1 MKKIRDL
8 ILAAVL
14 IAVMVTQVSF
24 AEEPSSITPPV
35 EGTAVESSLDELS
48 AEASSDEAAA
58 ETPSDESAV
67 EAPSDEAAA
76 ETPTDESAVEAPS
89 AEPAA
94 ETPSDESAV
103 ETLSTEPA
111 GRSYASDEAASARSS
126 NEEPRYVRTVMMYI
140 CGSNLETYSAMA
152 TYNIKQILQS
162 NFSKNDAVKFIVL
175 TGGSDIWQT
184 PSEYL
189 VDKDNRDKAITID
202 PEYNQIWEAKGADAA
217 EDPGKL
223 VLLEKEGLHGKKARD
238 KNDEEFRG
246 EVTSDPQVLKD
257 FINYCAGNYP
267 AEKYD
272 LILWDHGSGPLGGFA
287 NDEAMFFSE
296 MNFGEIMDAF
306 SDNAVTKDGGKFDF
320 INFDACLM
328 SSVEFALAFAD
339 YMDYYIASA
348 ELIPGYGEY
357 YTGWLNKL
365 GEEPD
370 YDTYKLGKMMVD
382 DYIRFYEK
390 EEGDGASQ
398 NGTLAVINMDKMVN
412 YYGFANTLMNL
423 PVYLKQQA
431 TEQNPEVNDF
441 LFYDEFD
448 SGKNS
453 ISYGGMHYYD
463 LGTLVSQLSFDF
475 KELTPDDILDDGTII
490 DANIYSEPLAALSY
504 YLSQEDMIYARGTKG
519 IKSKPLYYRD
529 SYGKVNYN
537 SVGTS
542 GLYLTFPAAD
552 DPSETRRYFEA
563 LEPVVNKLE
572 ERVKAL
578 EAEAMALDE
587 NDPEAPDLDIQIRN
601 TRSRL
606 MFLNDYR
613 YAVIDYSL
621 IAKTGKIVSGMLDEG
636 YKRSSI
642 NYESVREYM
651 TGGAKYDP
659 SVEDLEGVNTE
670 YTICDWNN
678 EIMPDI
684 LIRSGRDPDAP
695 YSEHAAAEAASRE
708 WLSAVISQQAEENIS
723 RKEMTFMKTKENGFH
738 IVMKNTQK
746 RVVDDVRYNL
756 TARIP
761 AAENY
766 INECQ
771 ERGELSL
778 MTDEEKEDLTN
789 SKIGYVIGEPVIENA
804 DGTKVNT
811 DSKLDLLK
819 WYMEP
824 GGIWDL
830 PPTEESWYT
839 VRDAKGY
846 CHVAN
851 IETDEEAGEI
861 YFYGN
866 YKSENGIDTL
876 CCLSFAK
883 NGKLKEILLGTED
896 GNSYRRI
903 PVSEMVGKVEVM
915 PIRSATIFVDDVS
928 IPLSQKPIIVS
939 PKTVGSIRLV
949 KKDLNDIEDL
959 RSNGEKADI
968 DYSVAVRD
976 IYGYELKF
984 YDNPPTAAT
993 SAFSRLRLR
1002 SAAQTGSSV
1011 TLKWKKVKGAK
1022 TYVIYGNKCGKKNK
1036 FKKIVKTTGTSRRI
1050 SKVLGKKLRKGTYYK
1065 FKVVALDKYNR
1076 EITVSK
1082 VVHVA
1087 TKGGKVGNYK
1097 GVSVKKS
1104 VITKAKKLKKG
1115 KTLKL
1120 NAKAVKASKLTVR
1133 KHRGIRY
1140 ASSNPEIATVNGKG
1154 VLKARK
1160 KGACYVYAY
1169 AQNGVYRKIRV
1180 VVK

>member
-1 MKKIRDL
+1 MKKFRNL
-8 ILAAVL
+8 ILTIVL
-14 IAVMVTQVSF
+14 ITGLITQVSF
-24 AEEPSSITPPV
+24 AEEPSSITSL
-35 EGTAVESSLDELS
+35 EDGTAVESSLDDFSVETPS
-48 AEASSDEAAA
+48 DGPEAEAPADELVI
-58 ETPSDESAV
+58 ETPSDEPPA
-67 EAPSDEAAA
+67 EAPSDE
-76 ETPTDESAVEAPS
+76 PAVEAS
-89 AEPAA
+89 ADEVPVPAQAA
-94 ETPSDESAV
+94 EEDPKH
-103 ETLSTEPA
+103 
-111 GRSYASDEAASARSS
+111 
-126 NEEPRYVRTVMMYI
+126 VRTIMMYI

-184 PSEYL
+184 SSEYL
-189 VDKDNRDKAITID
+189 ADKDDPGKEVSID

-217 EDPGKL
+217 ENPGKL

-246 EVTSDPQVLKD
+246 EVTSDPQLLKD
-257 FINYCAGNYP
+257 FINYCAENYP

-287 NDEAMFFSE
+287 NDEALFFSE

-328 SSVEFALAFAD
+328 GSVEFALAFAD

-357 YTGWLNKL
+357 YPGWLNKL

-382 DYIRFYEK
+382 DYIKFYEK
-390 EEGDGASQ
+390 ETGDGSSQ
-398 NGTLAVINMDKMVN
+398 EGTLAVINTDKMVN
-412 YYGFANTLMNL
+412 YYGFTNTLMNL
-423 PVYLKQQA
+423 PLYLKQQA
-431 TEQNPEVNDF
+431 TEKNPEVNDI

-448 SGKNS
+448 SSKNS

-578 EAEAMALDE
+578 EAEAKALDE
-587 NDPEAPDLDIQIRN
+587 NDPEAMDLDIQIRN

-621 IAKTGKIVSGMLDEG
+621 IAKTGKIVSRMLDEG
-636 YKRSSI
+636 YERSSI
-642 NYESVREYM
+642 NYESVREYL

-708 WLSAVISQQAEENIS
+708 WLDTVISQQAKENIS
-723 RKEMTFMKTKENGFH
+723 RKEITFKKTKEDGFH
-738 IVMKNTQK
+738 IMMKNTQK

-766 INECQ
+766 INKCQ
-771 ERGELSL
+771 ERGELTL
-778 MTDEEKEDLTN
+778 MTDEEKEDLSS
-789 SKIGYVIGEPVIENA
+789 SKIGYVIGKPVIEKA

-811 DSKLDLLK
+811 DSKLDLLN

-883 NGKLKEILLGTED
+883 SGKLKEVLLGTED

-915 PIRSATIFVDDVS
+915 PIRSATVFVDDVS

-949 KKDLNDIEDL
+949 KKDLKDIEDL
-959 RSNGEKADI
+959 RNNGQKADI
-968 DYSVAVRD
+968 DYAVVVRD

-984 YDNPPTAAT
+984 FDNPPEAAA
-993 SAFSRLRLR
+993 SSFSRLQLR
-1002 SAAQTGSSV
+1002 STKQTNNSV
-1011 TLKWKKVKGAK
+1011 ALTWKKVKGAK
-1022 TYVIYGNKCGKKNK
+1022 SYVIYGNKCGKNNK
-1036 FKKIVKTTGTSRRI
+1036 LRKIGKTTGTSRKI
-1050 SKVLGKKLRKGTYYK
+1050 SKVLGKKLSKGTYYK
-1065 FKVVALDKYNR
+1065 FRVVALDKNNK
-1076 EITVSK
+1076 EITASK
-1082 VVHVA
+1082 IVHAA
-1087 TKGGKVGNYK
+1087 TKGGKFGNYR
-1097 GVSVKKS
+1097 GVTVKKS
-1104 VITKAKKLKKG
+1104 VIAKAKKLRKG

-1120 NAKAVKASKLTVR
+1120 NAKAVKASKLTVK
-1133 KHRGIRY
+1133 KHRGVCY
-1140 ASSNPEIATVNGKG
+1140 ASSNPKIATVNRKG
-1154 VLKARK
+1154 VLKAKK
-1160 KGACYVYAY
+1160 KGTCYIYAY
-1169 AQNGVYRKIRV
+1169 AQNGVYKKIKV